1 MKRIL
6 SIMLISLLSLVLLAS
21 CNSNENDEKNKE
33 SKDTKEDSLL
43 TRSDKI
49 KGTQINALLNEFSF
63 DLDSN
68 TASAGDITFVST
80 NEGKIEHEIVVAK
93 TDLDERALPVDKD
106 GLVTL
111 NFDGKG
117 VEFIDEIEGIT
128 RGVTKNLAVN
138 LKPGKYVVFCNLIGH
153 YENGMSTSFTVN

>member
-68 TASAGDITFVST
+68 TASAGDI
-80 NEGKIEHEIVVAK
+80 
-93 TDLDERALPVDKD
+93 
-106 GLVTL
+106 
-111 NFDGKG
+111 DGKG